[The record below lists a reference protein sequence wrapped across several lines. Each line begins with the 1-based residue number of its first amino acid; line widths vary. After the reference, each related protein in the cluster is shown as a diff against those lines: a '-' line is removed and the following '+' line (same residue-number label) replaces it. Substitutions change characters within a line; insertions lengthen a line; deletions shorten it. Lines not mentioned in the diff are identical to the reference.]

1 MREGLSAVISVKL
14 PDPQFEG
21 QTKAK
26 LGSSYMRA
34 LTLKIVTDGLVDYLE
49 EHPKPAR
56 EIVKKAQ
63 QACKAH
69 CRPQGARGDPPQ
81 EPARD
86 GVPAR

>member
-34 LTLKIVTDGLVDYLE
+34 LTLKIVTDGLADYLE

-63 QACKAH
+63 QACKRAM
-69 CRPQGARGDPPQ
+69 PPASARGDPPQ